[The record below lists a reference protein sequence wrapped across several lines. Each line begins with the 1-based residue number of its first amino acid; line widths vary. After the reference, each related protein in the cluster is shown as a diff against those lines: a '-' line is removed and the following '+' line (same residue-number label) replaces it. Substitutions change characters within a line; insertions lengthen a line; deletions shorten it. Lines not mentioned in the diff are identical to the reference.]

1 MTKTFYNLLVRNS
14 GNKLRPTEKKVST
27 RELFKLREA
36 YWNPKKIMK
45 KPEKYMFLRHLVEP
59 RYVFKKASKKLK
71 KKIYPAIE
79 VLIVVVLLG
88 LGGVGMYSLVEFLKL
103 RQKKK
108 YFKFGREKKRK
119 KNFKSYKKRKLNF
132 FQKKIL
138 KIALGEYSTA
148 IKRKPSRKQRKIIYR
163 VVKKIAR
170 GKNLTSGD
178 IFKLR
183 NLSNMINVQNL
194 IKAHFKNMKKRII

>member
-1 MTKTFYNLLVRNS
+1 
-14 GNKLRPTEKKVST
+14 
-27 RELFKLREA
+27 
-36 YWNPKKIMK
+36 
-45 KPEKYMFLRHLVEP
+45 
-59 RYVFKKASKKLK
+59 
-71 KKIYPAIE
+71 
-79 VLIVVVLLG
+79 IVVVLLG

-119 KNFKSYKKRKLNF
+119 LNF
-132 FQKKIL
+132 FQKKFL

-148 IKRKPSRKQRKIIYR
+148 IKRKPSRKQRKIIYG

-183 NLSNMINVQNL
+183 NLNSMINVQNL